1 MTHVKSLSQR
11 AIKLLQLQ
19 NIRATDDPCWDHNPD
34 WYPKQKDDQ
43 SKTNKSDSQDHI
55 KPESSDYRPPKTGEV
70 LYLRSSE
77 LKIRLRFK
85 TRSIFPRR
93 RMCC

>member
-34 WYPKQKDDQ
+34 WYSEQKDNQ
-43 SKTNKSDSQDHI
+43 SRTKSDSQDHI
-55 KPESSDYRPPKTGEV
+55 KPESSGYRLPKTGE
-70 LYLRSSE
+70 LLNLRSSA
-77 LKIRLRFK
+77 LKTHRLRFK